1 LKTVAAKNGGDTGVV
16 SLHRAKWVVPMA
28 APVIAD
34 GAVAVAD
41 GRILAVGPA
50 AAVRAQCRTYGGR
63 VLCHDHGDGAIIPA
77 LVNTHV
83 HLEFTAL
90 AGAIPPQDNL
100 PAWLAAAMAGY
111 ASLAP
116 ADVAGSVAQGLAE
129 LRRCGT
135 ILVGEVSNTGQ
146 SLPLLAASGLAYH
159 YFYECLGFDVLHDG
173 PLEDDFPFLARP
185 EVAELPVSAAAHAPY
200 SVAAPLCRRLAAWN
214 WARRRPNAVHLAE
227 SPEELQFLQQGDG
240 PLRELLKA
248 RGRWYEGYTPPGCS
262 PAVYLEQLGFW
273 QESDLAV
280 HGVWLT
286 EADRAILARRGVFLA
301 LCPRSNRHTGVG
313 LPDVTALLR
322 AGVRLTLGTDSL
334 ASTPDLNLFREMQT
348 LHAHHP
354 EVPVAAL
361 LAMATGNGAQALGRQ
376 ADLGSISPGK
386 RAALLFLPIPSA
398 RHLWPGLLAAGA
410 AGEIYW
416 LTPAGKEICHGI

>member
-1 LKTVAAKNGGDTGVV
+1 MAAARQARAAPTTI
-16 SLHRAKWVVPMA
+16 HQAKWVLPITSPM
-28 APVIAD
+28 INN

-41 GRILAVGPA
+41 DRIVTVGPA
-50 AAVRAQCRTYGGR
+50 AAVREHCRAGGGP
-63 VLCHDHGDGAIIPA
+63 VVCHDHGDGVILPA

-90 AGAIPPQDNL
+90 AGTIPPQDNL
-100 PAWLAAAMAGY
+100 PAWLAAAMDGY
-111 ASLAP
+111 ASLTP
-116 ADVAGSVAQGLAE
+116 ADVAAGLAQGLAE

-146 SLPLLAASGLAYH
+146 SLPLLAASDLEYH
-159 YFYECLGFDVLHDG
+159 YFYECLGFDVLHNG
-173 PLEDDFPFLARP
+173 PLENDFPFLARP
-185 EVAELPVSAAAHAPY
+185 EVAALPVSAAAHAPY
-200 SVAAPLCRRLAAWN
+200 SVAAPLFQRLAAWN
-214 WARRRPNAVHLAE
+214 RTKQRLGSVHLGE
-227 SPEELQFLQQGDG
+227 SPEELRFLQQGDG

-248 RGRWYEGYTPPGCS
+248 RGRWYAAYRPPSSS

-273 QESDLAV
+273 QEANLAV

-313 LPDVTALLR
+313 LPDVAALHR

-334 ASTPDLNLFREMQT
+334 ASSPDFNLFKDIELLSQYC
-348 LHAHHP
+348 P
-354 EVPVAAL
+354 EIPLSAYL
-361 LAMATGNGAQALGRQ
+361 TMATWWGAQALGRQ
-376 ADLGSISPGK
+376 QELGSLSPGK
-386 RAALLFLPIPSA
+386 RAALLWLPIPSSRA
-398 RHLWPGLLAAGA
+398 LWPGVLAAGV

-416 LTPAGKEICHGI
+416 LTPEGKVICHGT